1 MKKSWKTTLAGIAG
15 IVAAVASALQA
26 QFDGDPVTTP
36 NWELVFG
43 LVAAGVGLLLARDN
57 SRTSEEV
64 GAGSASGGGGR

>member
-15 IVAAVASALQA
+15 IIAAIASAVQA
-26 QFDGDPVTTP
+26 QFDGDPATAP

-43 LVAAGVGLLLARDN
+43 LVAAGVGLLVARDN

-64 GAGSASGGGGR
+64 GAGSASAGR